1 MTIRAISISAE
12 IDGIPLLSD
21 MSLEIVPGEVLALV
35 GPNGAGKST
44 LLSVLAGDLNP
55 VQGSIFYNKR
65 NIAQLDVQERAH
77 YRSVMSQALPMV
89 FDFSVKDIVEMGW
102 LHNGQHFYSDHF
114 KSAVQQIIDQCN
126 ISSLINRR
134 FNTLSGG
141 EQKRV
146 HFARALL
153 QLWKCEDSLEAKYLM
168 LDEPLA
174 NLDIRHELSLLAVI
188 RKAAA
193 SGIGVLI
200 VLHDLNLA
208 AKFADKVAML
218 NQGRIVGLGVPE
230 DVLTTQLLTSV
241 YDVPVN
247 VKPNPLTI
255 SYY

>member
-55 VQGSIFYNKR
+55 VQGSVFYNKR

-114 KSAVQQIIDQCN
+114 KSAVQQIVDQCN

-153 QLWKCEDSLEAKYLM
+153 QLWKYEDSLEAKYLM

-241 YDVPVN
+241 YDVPIN

>member
-114 KSAVQQIIDQCN
+114 KSAVQQIVDQCN

-200 VLHDLNLA
+200 ILHDLNLA

>member
-12 IDGIPLLSD
+12 INGIPLLSD

-102 LHNGQHFYSDHF
+102 LHNGQHYSSDHF
-114 KSAVQQIIDQCN
+114 KTAVQQIVDQCN

>member
-44 LLSVLAGDLNP
+44 LLSVLAVDLNP

-65 NIAQLDVQERAH
+65 NTAQLDFQERDH

-114 KSAVQQIIDQCN
+114 KSAVQQIVDQCN

-153 QLWKCEDSLEAKYLM
+153 QLWKYEDSLEAKYLM

-200 VLHDLNLA
+200 ILHDLNLA

-241 YDVPVN
+241 YDVPIN

>member
-12 IDGIPLLSD
+12 INGIPLLSD

-55 VQGSIFYNKR
+55 VQGSVFYNKR

-102 LHNGQHFYSDHF
+102 LHNGQYFYSDHF

>member
-114 KSAVQQIIDQCN
+114 KSAVQQIVDQCN

-153 QLWKCEDSLEAKYLM
+153 QLWKYEDSLEAKYLM

-241 YDVPVN
+241 YDVPIN

>member
-55 VQGSIFYNKR
+55 VQGSVFYNKR

-114 KSAVQQIIDQCN
+114 KSAVQQIVDQCN

-153 QLWKCEDSLEAKYLM
+153 QLWKYEDSLEAKYLM

-200 VLHDLNLA
+200 ILHDLNLA

-241 YDVPVN
+241 YDVPIN

>member
-153 QLWKCEDSLEAKYLM
+153 QLWKYEDSLEAKYLM

-200 VLHDLNLA
+200 ILHDLNLA

>member
-114 KSAVQQIIDQCN
+114 KSAVQQIVDQCN

-153 QLWKCEDSLEAKYLM
+153 QLWKYEDSLEAKYLM

-200 VLHDLNLA
+200 ILHDLNLA

-241 YDVPVN
+241 YDVPIN

>member
-1 MTIRAISISAE
+1 
-12 IDGIPLLSD
+12 
-21 MSLEIVPGEVLALV
+21 
-35 GPNGAGKST
+35 
-44 LLSVLAGDLNP
+44 
-55 VQGSIFYNKR
+55 
-65 NIAQLDVQERAH
+65 
-77 YRSVMSQALPMV
+77 
-89 FDFSVKDIVEMGW
+89 
-102 LHNGQHFYSDHF
+102 
-114 KSAVQQIIDQCN
+114 
-126 ISSLINRR
+126 
-134 FNTLSGG
+134 
-141 EQKRV
+141 
-146 HFARALL
+146 
-153 QLWKCEDSLEAKYLM
+153 M

>member
-89 FDFSVKDIVEMGW
+89 FEFSVKDIVEMGW

-114 KSAVQQIIDQCN
+114 KSAVQQIVDQCN

-153 QLWKCEDSLEAKYLM
+153 QLWKYEDSLEAKYLM

-200 VLHDLNLA
+200 ILHDLNLA

-241 YDVPVN
+241 YDVPIN

>member
-200 VLHDLNLA
+200 ILHDLNLA

-241 YDVPVN
+241 YDVPIN

>member
-1 MTIRAISISAE
+1 
-12 IDGIPLLSD
+12 
-21 MSLEIVPGEVLALV
+21 
-35 GPNGAGKST
+35 
-44 LLSVLAGDLNP
+44 
-55 VQGSIFYNKR
+55 
-65 NIAQLDVQERAH
+65 
-77 YRSVMSQALPMV
+77 
-89 FDFSVKDIVEMGW
+89 MGW
-102 LHNGQHFYSDHF
+102 LHNGQHYSSDHF
-114 KSAVQQIIDQCN
+114 KTAVQQIVDQCN

>member
-114 KSAVQQIIDQCN
+114 KSAVQQIVDQCN

-153 QLWKCEDSLEAKYLM
+153 QLWKYEDSLEAKYLM

-200 VLHDLNLA
+200 ILHDLNLA

>member
-55 VQGSIFYNKR
+55 VQGSVFYNKR

-153 QLWKCEDSLEAKYLM
+153 QLWKYEDSLEAKYLM

>member
-1 MTIRAISISAE
+1 MTIRATSINAE
-12 IDGIPLLSD
+12 IDGVPLLSN
-21 MSLEIVPGEVLALV
+21 MSIEIVPGEVLALV

-44 LLSVLAGDLNP
+44 LLNVLSGDLNP
-55 VQGSIFYNKR
+55 VQGSVFYNER
-65 NIAQLDVQERAH
+65 NISQLDVQERAH

-102 LHNGQHFYSDHF
+102 LHSGHHFYSDRF
-114 KSAVQQIIDQCN
+114 QSAIQQIVDQCN

-141 EQKRV
+141 EHKRV

-153 QLWKCEDSLEAKYLM
+153 QLWKHEDSLESKYLM

-174 NLDIRHELSLLAVI
+174 NLDIRHELGLLSVI
-188 RKAAA
+188 REAAA

-208 AKFADKVAML
+208 AKFADKVAL
-218 NQGRIVGLGVPE
+218 LHQGKIVCLGVPT
-230 DVLTTQLLTSV
+230 DVLTTKFLTSV
-241 YDVPVN
+241 YGVPIN
-247 VKPNPLTI
+247 VKSNPLTI

>member
-200 VLHDLNLA
+200 ILHDLNLA

>member
-55 VQGSIFYNKR
+55 VQGSVFYNKR

-114 KSAVQQIIDQCN
+114 KSAVQQIVDQCN

-153 QLWKCEDSLEAKYLM
+153 QLWKYEDSLEAKYLM

-200 VLHDLNLA
+200 ILHDLNLA

>member
-55 VQGSIFYNKR
+55 VQGSVFYNKR

-208 AKFADKVAML
+208 AKFVDKVAML

-241 YDVPVN
+241 YDVPIN

>member
-55 VQGSIFYNKR
+55 VQGSVFYNKR

-114 KSAVQQIIDQCN
+114 KSAVQQIVDQCN

>member
-114 KSAVQQIIDQCN
+114 KSAVQQIVDQCN

-153 QLWKCEDSLEAKYLM
+153 QLWKYEDSLEAKYLM

-174 NLDIRHELSLLAVI
+174 NLDIRHDLSLLAVI

-200 VLHDLNLA
+200 ILHDLNLA

-241 YDVPVN
+241 YDVPIN